1 MGRNDR
7 LSSSRRKGR
16 REERRRRRS
25 DDRKSEIKGK
35 ATGMNRT
42 KGDERNGGARN
53 GGARNERK
61 RPVLRKERKQGEEE
75 KSQGGW
81 KEKVK
86 TTSENRKRR
95 A

>member
-1 MGRNDR
+1 MAAGGREDGR
-7 LSSSRRKGR
+7 KEEEGGGATIRRAN
-16 REERRRRRS
+16 
-25 DDRKSEIKGK
+25 IKGK

-86 TTSENRKRR
+86 TTSENGKRR